1 MATAPKSHGAPR
13 SAPPRALRRR
23 SPPPPPVVGAAV
35 PGVEHPRLSAA
46 RSLMASDCRRRA
58 EAMAW
63 TRRAVTRGSG
73 GQLAACYL
81 ARTAAVRAENQRAY
95 PIRQV

>member
-1 MATAPKSHGAPR
+1 MAAAPRGPRCATFGAPEGITAPELPAAPGGR
-13 SAPPRALRRR
+13 GSRPR
-23 SPPPPPVVGAAV
+23 
-35 PGVEHPRLSAA
+35 VEHPRHSAA
-46 RSLMASDCRRRA
+46 RSLVASHCRRRA